1 MERDG
6 FRFEIVFVNDG
17 SRDNTLAIC
26 STAARVD
33 RRLRIVNLSRN
44 FGKEAALTAGIDHAR
59 GDVIVPMDIDLQ
71 DPPELIEPFMARWR
85 EGYDIVYGVRTQ
97 RAWDTAAKRLSA
109 SWFYR
114 VFNSMSPVR
123 IPENVGDFR
132 LVDRRAV
139 EVLRQLPERNRFM
152 KGLFAWVGFNAIGV
166 PYERPQRAAGSS
178 KFNLWRLWNFALD
191 GVVSFSTAPLARL
204 VLCRRGD
211 RRRRRA
217 LRPVHRHPRAAVRH
231 RHAGLRLAVDR
242 RAADG
247 RHPAPVARHHRR
259 ISRPPLPRGQRPAD
273 LRGRGH
279 LRERRRPAAASP
291 DADPDEWT
299 SRKKTSWA
307 PISAGTGTTAPRRPR
322 SPHGRRPASQAHPRR
337 RRGLGL
343 LLAPSAGRGR
353 RAIGAVRR
361 HRLRQR
367 SRRQRRPASP
377 CSTAATPARPTATWC

>member
-1 MERDG
+1 VPEAILPIPQLSGNALERQLAAQRARRPADPLLSLVVPVFNEEESIDLFLDTVLPLMERDG

-17 SRDNTLAIC
+17 SRDNTLARLLDRG
-26 STAARVD
+26 ALD

-59 GDVIVPMDIDLQ
+59 GHVIVPMDIDLQ

-109 SWFYR
+109 NWFYR

-152 KGLFAWVGFNAIGV
+152 KGLFAWVGFNSVGV

-191 GVVSFSTAPLARL
+191 GVVSFSTAPLRAWFYVGVVIAAIAVLYALFIVTRVLIFGIDTPGYASLLIAVLLMGAIQLLSLGIIGEYLGRL
-204 VLCRRGD
+204 FLEVKGRPIYVIEGVYEDGD
-211 RRRRRA
+211 IQ
-217 LRPVHRHPRAAVRH
+217 
-231 RHAGLRLAVDR
+231 
-242 RAADG
+242 
-247 RHPAPVARHHRR
+247 APKR
-259 ISRPPLPRGQRPAD
+259 
-273 LRGRGH
+273 
-279 LRERRRPAAASP
+279 
-291 DADPDEWT
+291 
-299 SRKKTSWA
+299 
-307 PISAGTGTTAPRRPR
+307 
-322 SPHGRRPASQAHPRR
+322 
-337 RRGLGL
+337 
-343 LLAPSAGRGR
+343 
-353 RAIGAVRR
+353 
-361 HRLRQR
+361 
-367 SRRQRRPASP
+367 
-377 CSTAATPARPTATWC
+377 

>member
-1 MERDG
+1 MPESILPYPRLSGSALERQLAGQRARRPADPLVSLIVPVFNEEESIDLYLETVPPLMERDG

-17 SRDNTLAIC
+17 SRDNTLARLLDHV
-26 STAARVD
+26 ALD

-85 EGYDIVYGVRTQ
+85 EGYDVVYGVRTQ

-109 SWFYR
+109 NWFYR

-191 GVVSFSTAPLARL
+191 GVVSFSTVPLRASFYGGL
-204 VLCRRGD
+204 VI
-211 RRRRRA
+211 
-217 LRPVHRHPRAAVRH
+217 AAVAVLYALFIIGRVLIFGIDTPGY
-231 RHAGLRLAVDR
+231 ASLLIAVLGMGAIQLVSIGIIGEYLGRLFLEVK
-242 RAADG
+242 G
-247 RHPAPVARHHRR
+247 RPIYVVEGVYEDPQ
-259 ISRPPLPRGQRPAD
+259 PP
-273 LRGRGH
+273 
-279 LRERRRPAAASP
+279 
-291 DADPDEWT
+291 
-299 SRKKTSWA
+299 
-307 PISAGTGTTAPRRPR
+307 
-322 SPHGRRPASQAHPRR
+322 QA
-337 RRGLGL
+337 
-343 LLAPSAGRGR
+343 
-353 RAIGAVRR
+353 
-361 HRLRQR
+361 
-367 SRRQRRPASP
+367 
-377 CSTAATPARPTATWC
+377 

>member
-1 MERDG
+1 MNRLTEPSFVPESSFIPPHIHSSALERQLAGQRARRPADPLLSLVVPVFNEEESIDIFLDTVAPLMERDG

-17 SRDNTLAIC
+17 SRDNTLGRLLDRSA
-26 STAARVD
+26 TD
-33 RRLRIVNLSRN
+33 RRLRVINLSRN

-71 DPPELIEPFMARWR
+71 DPPALIEPFMARWR

-97 RAWDTAAKRLSA
+97 RTWDTTAKRLSA

-191 GVVSFSTAPLARL
+191 GVVSFSTAPL
-204 VLCRRGD
+204 
-211 RRRRRA
+211 RA
-217 LRPVHRHPRAAVRH
+217 WFYVGVVIAAVAILYAIFIITRVLILGIDTPGY
-231 RHAGLRLAVDR
+231 ASLLIVVLLMGAIQLLSLGIIGEYLGRLFLEVK
-242 RAADG
+242 
-247 RHPAPVARHHRR
+247 
-259 ISRPPLPRGQRPAD
+259 SRPIYVIEGVYED
-273 LRGRGH
+273 
-279 LRERRRPAAASP
+279 
-291 DADPDEWT
+291 
-299 SRKKTSWA
+299 
-307 PISAGTGTTAPRRPR
+307 
-322 SPHGRRPASQAHPRR
+322 
-337 RRGLGL
+337 
-343 LLAPSAGRGR
+343 
-353 RAIGAVRR
+353 GAV
-361 HRLRQR
+361 Q
-367 SRRQRRPASP
+367 PP
-377 CSTAATPARPTATWC
+377 KP